1 MIVIVFENE
10 NASDI
15 IGGAQTPYT
24 TQLANQCAQ
33 ATQDFAVRRP
43 SLPNYIAL
51 TSGSTQGII
60 DNRLPSYH
68 QIAADN
74 IFHQAQ
80 TSGMTWRQYS
90 SLMPS
95 NCDKTID
102 PQTNPYYV
110 VHHEPAVYYT
120 DLVSTCAIWAEP
132 LGTTSNGALAND
144 LAANTL
150 PSLAWIHGVERRL

>member
-1 MIVIVFENE
+1 MRGPANFAGLADGNHVFAVQAVDSSGVASPAASISWTISQPAAVTPCGLTQTPTATYSHVIVIVFENE

-74 IFHQAQ
+74 IFHQAE

-95 NCDKTID
+95 NC
-102 PQTNPYYV
+102 
-110 VHHEPAVYYT
+110 
-120 DLVSTCAIWAEP
+120 
-132 LGTTSNGALAND
+132 
-144 LAANTL
+144 
-150 PSLAWIHGVERRL
+150 